1 MSLFLAAAI
10 AAVVAVLVEL
20 AVPGRAVYHAGWYN
34 VGLSALVILTI
45 AASRRRFREART
57 PRARLAIVALVAGV
71 ATTGIAGVASGL
83 LGPDDQS
90 FVGTPGQ
97 RIRVEGLGVLV
108 FPLAATELPSDA
120 RVALERLVRGPIEID
135 GQPRDTGNFIL
146 WTSARA
152 VAYVEARDARGNR
165 LTVTQ
170 PAGSAF
176 LSPVLL
182 MEHRQTIAGLDL
194 PFDSFNVP
202 AAHRVVKAVL
212 FTSAQAAML
221 LHGAGRPGESA
232 VLFAVDDENDRPLPH
247 AIALSAGG
255 QSVSAGGLLL
265 RGTVATY
272 PSVEVVSAPNSVV
285 TAMGTLL
292 ALAGLVAL
300 VA

>member
-1 MSLFLAAAI
+1 VSLFLAAAI

-34 VGLSALVILTI
+34 VGLSALVILTT

-57 PRARLAIVALVAGV
+57 PRARLAIVALVVGV
-71 ATTGIAGVASGL
+71 ATTGIAGAASGL
-83 LGPDDQS
+83 LGPDDRS
-90 FVGTPGQ
+90 FVGAPGQ
-97 RIRVEGLGVLV
+97 RIRVEGLGALV

-135 GQPRDTGNFIL
+135 GQPRDAGNFIL
-146 WTSARA
+146 WTSPRA
-152 VAYVEARDARGNR
+152 VAYVEARDALGNR

-194 PFDSFNVP
+194 PFDSFSVP

>member
-1 MSLFLAAAI
+1 VSLFLAAAI
-10 AAVVAVLVEL
+10 AAVAAVLVEL

-71 ATTGIAGVASGL
+71 ATTGIAGAASGL

-90 FVGTPGQ
+90 FVGAPGQ

-120 RVALERLVRGPIEID
+120 RVALERLVRGPIEVD
-135 GQPRDTGNFIL
+135 GQPRDAGNFIL
-146 WTSARA
+146 WTSPRA

-182 MEHRQTIAGLDL
+182 MQHRQTIAGLDL

-255 QSVSAGGLLL
+255 QTVSTGGLLL

>member
-1 MSLFLAAAI
+1 VSLFLAAAI
-10 AAVVAVLVEL
+10 AAVAAVLVEL

-71 ATTGIAGVASGL
+71 ATTGIAGAASGL

-90 FVGTPGQ
+90 FVGAPGQ

-120 RVALERLVRGPIEID
+120 RVALERLVRGPIEVD
-135 GQPRDTGNFIL
+135 GQPRDAGNFIL
-146 WTSARA
+146 WTSPRA

-182 MEHRQTIAGLDL
+182 MQHRQTIAGLDL

-255 QSVSAGGLLL
+255 QTVSAGGLLL

-272 PSVEVVSAPNSVV
+272 PSVEIVSAPNSVV

>member
-1 MSLFLAAAI
+1 VSLFLAAAI
-10 AAVVAVLVEL
+10 AAVAAVLVEL
-20 AVPGRAVYHAGWYN
+20 AIPGRAVYHAGWYN

-71 ATTGIAGVASGL
+71 ATTGIAGAASGL

-90 FVGTPGQ
+90 FVGAPGQ

-120 RVALERLVRGPIEID
+120 RVALERLVRGPIEVD
-135 GQPRDTGNFIL
+135 GQPRDAGNFIL
-146 WTSARA
+146 WTSPRA

-182 MEHRQTIAGLDL
+182 MQHRQTIAGLDL

-212 FTSAQAAML
+212 FTSAQEAML

-255 QSVSAGGLLL
+255 QTVSAGGLLL

-272 PSVEVVSAPNSVV
+272 PSVEIVSAPNSVV

>member
-10 AAVVAVLVEL
+10 AAVAAVLVEL
-20 AVPGRAVYHAGWYN
+20 AIPGRAVYHAGWYN

-71 ATTGIAGVASGL
+71 ATTGIAGAASGL

-90 FVGTPGQ
+90 FVGAPGQ

-120 RVALERLVRGPIEID
+120 RVALERLVRGPIEVD
-135 GQPRDTGNFIL
+135 GQPRDAGNFIL
-146 WTSARA
+146 WTSPRA

-182 MEHRQTIAGLDL
+182 MQHRQTIAGLDL

-212 FTSAQAAML
+212 FTSAQEAML

-255 QSVSAGGLLL
+255 QTVSAGGLLL

-272 PSVEVVSAPNSVV
+272 PSVEIVSAPNSVV

>member
-1 MSLFLAAAI
+1 
-10 AAVVAVLVEL
+10 
-20 AVPGRAVYHAGWYN
+20 
-34 VGLSALVILTI
+34 
-45 AASRRRFREART
+45 
-57 PRARLAIVALVAGV
+57 
-71 ATTGIAGVASGL
+71 
-83 LGPDDQS
+83 
-90 FVGTPGQ
+90 
-97 RIRVEGLGVLV
+97 
-108 FPLAATELPSDA
+108 
-120 RVALERLVRGPIEID
+120 
-135 GQPRDTGNFIL
+135 
-146 WTSARA
+146 
-152 VAYVEARDARGNR
+152 
-165 LTVTQ
+165 
-170 PAGSAF
+170 
-176 LSPVLL
+176 
-182 MEHRQTIAGLDL
+182 L

-255 QSVSAGGLLL
+255 QTVSAGGLLL

>member
-10 AAVVAVLVEL
+10 AAVAAVLAEL
-20 AVPGRAVYHAGWYN
+20 AVPGRAIYHAGWYN

-71 ATTGIAGVASGL
+71 ATTGIAGAASGL

-90 FVGTPGQ
+90 FVGAPGQ

-120 RVALERLVRGPIEID
+120 RVALERLVRGPIEVD
-135 GQPRDTGNFIL
+135 GQPRDAGNFIL
-146 WTSARA
+146 WTSPRA

-182 MEHRQTIAGLDL
+182 MQHRQTIAGLDL

-255 QSVSAGGLLL
+255 QTVSAGGLLL

-272 PSVEVVSAPNSVV
+272 PSVEIVSAPNSVV

>member
-1 MSLFLAAAI
+1 VTGFLAAAI
-10 AAVVAVLVEL
+10 CAVAAVLVEL
-20 AVPGRAVYHAGWYN
+20 AIPGRAVYHTGWYN
-34 VGLSALVILTI
+34 VALCALVILTI

-57 PRARLAIVALVAGV
+57 SRARVAIVALAAGVTITGVAG
-71 ATTGIAGVASGL
+71 AASGL

-90 FVGTPGQ
+90 FVGAPGQ

-108 FPLAATELPSDA
+108 FPLAATELSSGA
-120 RVALERLVRGPIEID
+120 RVALERSLGGPLEID
-135 GQPRDTGNFIL
+135 DRPRDAGNFIL

-152 VAYVEARDARGNR
+152 VAYVEARDRRGNR

-194 PFDSFNVP
+194 PFDSFTVP

-212 FTSAQAAML
+212 FTPAQAAML
-221 LHGAGRPGESA
+221 LHGTGRPGESA
-232 VLFAVDDENDRPLPH
+232 ILFAVDDENDRPLPH

-255 QSVSAGGLLL
+255 QVVSAGGLSL
-265 RGTVATY
+265 RGTVAAY
-272 PSVEVVSAPNSVV
+272 PSVEVVSAPNRLV
-285 TAMGTLL
+285 TAMGALL

-300 VA
+300 AA